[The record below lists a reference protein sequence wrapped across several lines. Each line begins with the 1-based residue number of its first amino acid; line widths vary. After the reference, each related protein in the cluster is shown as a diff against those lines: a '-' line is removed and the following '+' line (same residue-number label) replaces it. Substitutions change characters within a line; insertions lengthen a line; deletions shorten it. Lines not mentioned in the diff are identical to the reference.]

1 MVPPLIL
8 FLAKHPLVDKFDL
21 SSMVRVNSGAAPL
34 GKELETA
41 MLKRLPQVE
50 RIRQGEENRKCL
62 DNLFLVKSIC
72 LDFLA
77 LCRDQAIHFIVS
89 TLWPVVFFFQI
100 FPRKDILVTRTG
112 ANLNE
117 GHSRR

>member
-8 FLAKHPLVDKFDL
+8 FLAKHPLVDKYDL

-50 RIRQGEENRKCL
+50 RIRQGEERHKCL
-62 DNLFLVKSIC
+62 IYSWID
-72 LDFLA
+72 
-77 LCRDQAIHFIVS
+77 
-89 TLWPVVFFFQI
+89 
-100 FPRKDILVTRTG
+100 
-112 ANLNE
+112 
-117 GHSRR
+117 

>member
-1 MVPPLIL
+1 MFTLCLTSHCNLHDNNGLQLYIEIVLITLFINIFLSLLQVTDAPLVPPLIL

-50 RIRQGEENRKCL
+50 RIGQG
-62 DNLFLVKSIC
+62 
-72 LDFLA
+72 
-77 LCRDQAIHFIVS
+77 
-89 TLWPVVFFFQI
+89 
-100 FPRKDILVTRTG
+100 
-112 ANLNE
+112 
-117 GHSRR
+117 

>member
-72 LDFLA
+72 LDFFA

-89 TLWPVVFFFQI
+89 TLWSG
-100 FPRKDILVTRTG
+100 L
-112 ANLNE
+112 
-117 GHSRR
+117 